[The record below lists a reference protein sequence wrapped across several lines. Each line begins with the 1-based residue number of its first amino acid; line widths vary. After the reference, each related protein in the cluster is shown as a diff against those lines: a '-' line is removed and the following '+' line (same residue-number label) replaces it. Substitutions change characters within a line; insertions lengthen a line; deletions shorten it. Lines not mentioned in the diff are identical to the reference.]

1 MLFGKSMAWS
11 TQSSTGVLPIAWLVG
26 FEGFWWLGLRDK
38 IRSNSYFV
46 LRVGDP
52 APYARRVNPRPPE
65 HSVLPRRNR
74 SRQRDQIL
82 RWVRATE
89 THPTATEIHAG
100 LEPVLAGLSLGTV
113 YRNLEV
119 LVEDG
124 ELEEVKI
131 SSGATRYDGNLS
143 RHHHFGCDRCGRI
156 LDIELPEPRGL
167 KQRLIRDYGHQ
178 PDRVSISI
186 SGICLECADPES

>member
-1 MLFGKSMAWS
+1 M
-11 TQSSTGVLPIAWLVG
+11 PIPQLAR
-26 FEGFWWLGLRDK
+26 FERFFSCSAAVFK
-38 IRSNSYFV
+38 IRNSSYFI

-52 APYARRVNPRPPE
+52 ALYARSVNPTPPE
-65 HSVLPRRNR
+65 DSALPRRNR

-82 RWVRATE
+82 DWVRATD
-89 THPTATEIHAG
+89 THPTANEIYQG

-124 ELEEVKI
+124 DLEEVKV

-143 RHHHFGCDRCGRI
+143 RHHHFACERCGRI
-156 LDIELPEPRGL
+156 LDIEIPEPRGL
-167 KQRLIRDYGHQ
+167 KQKLVRDYGHQ
-178 PDRVSISI
+178 PARVSISI